1 MSCWH
6 KDVGWGNDSEEVLAM
21 LAFVSNGSISSYQ
34 YYSNNNSD
42 LVVYVFT
49 SLLWFKHSSYV
60 TQNYYIY
67 YCPWSTKRIY
77 IHITAAW
84 IYRTTKCWTKNKVRK
99 GKTNITV
106 TTVRLKCLF
115 YLFCPAQLASLV
127 SLQDLGSTN
136 TQSSETVL
144 DTLYRSLTLS
154 SSEQPPKQICDQP
167 FLRTMAG
174 HA

>member
-67 YCPWSTKRIY
+67 YCPWSKRIY